1 MTEEG
6 GVTMLNDD
14 YYKQVC
20 EYSMSMRMA
29 KTMLK
34 EGIIS
39 EEDYVKI
46 DKIIA
51 DKYGINSC
59 SIFRMSA

>member
-1 MTEEG
+1 MF
-6 GVTMLNDD
+6 NND
-14 YYKQVC
+14 YYKRVC
-20 EYSMSMRMA
+20 AYSLSMRMA
-29 KTMLK
+29 KSMLK

>member
-1 MTEEG
+1 
-6 GVTMLNDD
+6 VFDND
-14 YYKQVC
+14 YYKRVC
-20 EYSMSMRMA
+20 EYSLSMRMA

-46 DKIIA
+46 DKIMA
-51 DKYGINSC
+51 DKYDINSC

>member
-1 MTEEG
+1 MDKKYFE
-6 GVTMLNDD
+6 NI
-14 YYKQVC
+14 YA
-20 EYSMSMRMA
+20 YSLSMRMA